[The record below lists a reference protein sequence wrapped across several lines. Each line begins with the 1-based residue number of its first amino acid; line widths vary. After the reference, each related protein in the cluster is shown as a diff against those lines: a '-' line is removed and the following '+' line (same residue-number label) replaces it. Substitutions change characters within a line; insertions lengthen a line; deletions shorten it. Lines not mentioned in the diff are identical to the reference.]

1 MVQGQRLH
9 SPWIDA
15 RDDGDQAELR
25 RLSTPAPASSE
36 SEASGKW
43 QSVPRESSEQVR
55 TGLWRDDLTLTRHEQ
70 NALVRLKSPY
80 TTLSIP
86 LNDFTPITM
95 SKINQPSNQ
104 IK

>member
-1 MVQGQRLH
+1 VAVGA
-9 SPWIDA
+9 A
-15 RDDGDQAELR
+15 RVVRAG
-25 RLSTPAPASSE
+25 
-36 SEASGKW
+36 SGPDCGATT
-43 QSVPRESSEQVR
+43 SR
-55 TGLWRDDLTLTRHEQ
+55 TYYLTLTRHEQ

-80 TTLSIP
+80 NTLSIP